1 LPAQEP
7 ANPPASDSAGS
18 VPLALQELWALSKAP
33 AEQAESKA
41 RVLRA
46 TYLRNVLLKTVD
58 AELDKLAA
66 PYAAKLPEAG
76 DEGPSA
82 FPAGGLP
89 LLLDAISR
97 VEQAAGWL
105 PDTAKKC
112 AQVRERAHGIV
123 SGATALSAWGAAYR
137 NEFWRGFWA
146 GPSREH
152 LTIIAYLAYAADSYP
167 GALAGCSE
175 SDLFVS
181 VPDADWWDVVYALG
195 RVPVKGRARLAVSVS
210 KERKVLQSV
219 DYTEV
224 LSGSPHSFSRDQV
237 TVTVRLIRD
246 GQTVWQRSA
255 AGADP
260 NWRVPLPGSLRV
272 AKDTGHIAPS
282 ALLREGQ
289 RGDEEA
295 WEELWKEGLGVALE
309 QWRTAYAPLTPP
321 SKLTASERAC
331 CGAIAAV
338 LCGDYGAGVNRFREV
353 ESEFQGTYAAAAA
366 KAALAPLKLPQ
377 PKPKLVLGAG
387 EPGADAGVLDW
398 FGSDPRDYGAAVAAL
413 TGPPAGGL
421 PSQTRAIE
429 LLAARGGPE
438 DVLVLCEAVRSNRGN
453 PLVQDAA
460 LAALV
465 KLGDPRAVPFVAEAL
480 VEASGKVNDHALA
493 ALLAIDGP
501 SVDQTLLALAE
512 RHRGG
517 VRAVLAG
524 ALRRRGHPLAT
535 ELLRRCLADSDQH
548 ARSVAAEELARG
560 LGPADDE
567 AIDALAGA
575 LADKYIVVR
584 TTAATAL
591 VRAGSARCAARLL
604 AAARARDGRWVLFEV
619 RGLRNPEAVP
629 ILVPALE
636 DKDPEIMCVAAA
648 ALGNIGDA
656 QAVEPLIKALEK
668 HPYKSELSRPLEQI
682 TGQSFESAA
691 EYRDW
696 WEQHGTEHTAKA
708 DP

>member
-1 LPAQEP
+1 MWHNHSFRALLAGVGLLALLVLWRGSMVIEGALPRRGDLPPRTDGWRREAPQGPFSSRGRTSRETQGLPAQEP

-272 AKDTGHIAPS
+272 ADRK
-282 ALLREGQ
+282 
-289 RGDEEA
+289 
-295 WEELWKEGLGVALE
+295 
-309 QWRTAYAPLTPP
+309 
-321 SKLTASERAC
+321 
-331 CGAIAAV
+331 
-338 LCGDYGAGVNRFREV
+338 
-353 ESEFQGTYAAAAA
+353 
-366 KAALAPLKLPQ
+366 
-377 PKPKLVLGAG
+377 
-387 EPGADAGVLDW
+387 
-398 FGSDPRDYGAAVAAL
+398 
-413 TGPPAGGL
+413 
-421 PSQTRAIE
+421 
-429 LLAARGGPE
+429 
-438 DVLVLCEAVRSNRGN
+438 
-453 PLVQDAA
+453 
-460 LAALV
+460 
-465 KLGDPRAVPFVAEAL
+465 
-480 VEASGKVNDHALA
+480 
-493 ALLAIDGP
+493 
-501 SVDQTLLALAE
+501 SV
-512 RHRGG
+512 
-517 VRAVLAG
+517 V
-524 ALRRRGHPLAT
+524 
-535 ELLRRCLADSDQH
+535 
-548 ARSVAAEELARG
+548 
-560 LGPADDE
+560 
-567 AIDALAGA
+567 
-575 LADKYIVVR
+575 
-584 TTAATAL
+584 
-591 VRAGSARCAARLL
+591 
-604 AAARARDGRWVLFEV
+604 
-619 RGLRNPEAVP
+619 
-629 ILVPALE
+629 
-636 DKDPEIMCVAAA
+636 
-648 ALGNIGDA
+648 
-656 QAVEPLIKALEK
+656 
-668 HPYKSELSRPLEQI
+668 
-682 TGQSFESAA
+682 
-691 EYRDW
+691 
-696 WEQHGTEHTAKA
+696 
-708 DP
+708 